1 MTVDALYYLRTKEQ
15 LSALQD
21 LDDVVL
27 TADVA
32 ADSGF
37 VVKAGTEGTVVGIW
51 GDGESYEVEFAEPE
65 GTLATVRATGLRR
78 LMQASD

>member
-1 MTVDALYYLRTKEQ
+1 MTVDALYYLRTKEPQ
-15 LSALQD
+15 SALRD

-27 TADVA
+27 TADLE

-51 GDGESYEVEFAEPE
+51 GAGESYEVEFAEPE
-65 GTLATVRATGLRR
+65 GTLATVKATDLRR
-78 LMQASD
+78 LTPTSD